1 MLSLFLASFVTF
13 FVAID
18 PVAMAPMF
26 TTMTAAHD
34 ARMARARWRSNR
46 VAIAT
51 GILLAFAFG
60 GAWLL
65 EQIHVSIDAFR
76 IAGGMLLFL
85 IAVDMLFEKR
95 TERREE
101 RAEKVA
107 AEQAQ
112 HPGHQDDI
120 SVFPLAIPLICGPG
134 AIASIML
141 FFAEHEDI
149 AERGIILARRRR
161 ESGALP
167 DRVPG
172 GGTAVQ
178 DHGRDRRLDA
188 HPHLRHSAGR
198 TGRAIRGRRH
208 PQRVRHRGLAISHR
222 SIANPRLHGALD
234 C

>member
-26 TTMTAAHD
+26 TTMTARMSPAW
-34 ARMARARWRSNR
+34 RNTMARRS
-46 VAIAT
+46 VAYAT
-51 GILLAFAFG
+51 GVLLAFAFG

-65 EQIHVSIDAFR
+65 EQIHVSLDAFR

-107 AEQAQ
+107 AEQAK
-112 HPGHQDDI
+112 HPDQQDDI
-120 SVFPLAIPLICGPG
+120 SVFPLAIPLITGPG

-141 FFAEHEDI
+141 FFAQYPGA
-149 AERGIILARRRR
+149 AERAMILA
-161 ESGALP
+161 GAGANL
-167 DRVPG
+167 
-172 GGTAVQ
+172 A
-178 DHGRDRRLDA
+178 LCLIA
-188 HPHLRHSAGR
+188 FLLAGPISKIM
-198 TGRAIRGRRH
+198 G
-208 PQRVRHRGLAISHR
+208 PQIGSMLTRIFGILLAAMAAQFVVDGVTNAFHI
-222 SIANPRLHGALD
+222 GAP
-234 C
+234 

>member
-26 TTMTAAHD
+26 TTMTA
-34 ARMARARWRSNR
+34 RMTPAWRRDMAWKS
-46 VAIAT
+46 VAYAT

-76 IAGGMLLFL
+76 IAGGLLLFL

-107 AEQAQ
+107 AEQAK
-112 HPGHQDDI
+112 HPEHQDDI
-120 SVFPLAIPLICGPG
+120 SVFPLAIPLISGPG
-134 AIASIML
+134 AIASVML
-141 FFAEHEDI
+141 FFSQYEGA
-149 AERGIILARRRR
+149 AERAVILA
-161 ESGALP
+161 GAGLNLALCLGAFLMAGTIARFMGP
-167 DRVPG
+167 QVGSMLTRVFGILLAALAAQFVVDGITNAFRLG
-172 GGTAVQ
+172 G
-178 DHGRDRRLDA
+178 
-188 HPHLRHSAGR
+188 S
-198 TGRAIRGRRH
+198 
-208 PQRVRHRGLAISHR
+208 
-222 SIANPRLHGALD
+222 
-234 C
+234 